1 MLDFEPI
8 PHPVPETK
16 ESSPAKDEI
25 LPAEVD
31 IRSLKARLPPVID
44 FTEDDIPS
52 ISESSSLE
60 QIVRVSAM
68 TRLLHFPQSQEER
81 VEPIIRSNQAL
92 IRTHIGRTST
102 TSDQLFNEINSGER
116 LSQRLECFTS
126 TKDALVTHFQ
136 QRQAA
141 LAAKVQRLQ
150 EEYLS
155 LHERWLVRCR
165 VLDAQ
170 NKLLPAELEP
180 PLPSSSRTT
189 RRTAATLGDAVRSD
203 FEMEQIIASLGNDEA
218 TDPAHLSLKN
228 HAVIPD
234 MISVQRG
241 SVDYVYDDTNLL
253 VENPLEYYRP
263 RTGMDDWTPQEEQI
277 FQDRYAAHPKQFGI
291 IADSIPNKTAA
302 QCVAYY
308 YLHKKQHIDFRK
320 VVSQYAPKRRRRR
333 TGKQKAN
340 ALLTDI
346 RQHDAEV
353 NGNADGQETTG
364 PRGRSRR
371 VAARKVQ
378 IEETPTSTPTPEPE
392 QKVRPKRRRT
402 VAVRSGL
409 SINNEEEEG
418 TVSIIIFLLIHSLTC
433 GLQDQERKPK
443 RTKRQRKVKSAAIVD
458 ESQASIVE
466 MKFIDQSD
474 PSQRRKPPIA
484 VTQWSDDDKKL
495 FLKLLG
501 QYGDDFKRIAASMPN
516 KTTIQVCNFYKTNCD
531 EMGLETV
538 AASAPKRSPSP

>member
-1 MLDFEPI
+1 MVCESLLTRLRSKLVSVAPGQQELVTDSISLGFAHLPS
-8 PHPVPETK
+8 PPVSEAK
-16 ESSPAKDEI
+16 ESYPEKDEI

-31 IRSLKARLPPVID
+31 IYSLKARKPPIID
-44 FTEDDIPS
+44 FTEDDIPR
-52 ISESSSLE
+52 ISEASSL
-60 QIVRVSAM
+60 QDVIRASIM
-68 TRLLHFPQSQEER
+68 TKLLHCPQTQEEW
-81 VEPIIRSNQAL
+81 VERHIRSNQAFV
-92 IRTHIGRTST
+92 RPHTSRTST
-102 TSDQLFNEINSGER
+102 TPEQLLEEINSGECLTR
-116 LSQRLECFTS
+116 RLETFVS
-126 TKDALVTHFQ
+126 RKDALIDHLQ
-136 QRQAA
+136 QRQAS
-141 LAAKVQRLQ
+141 LTAKVKRLQ
-150 EEYLS
+150 EEYLF
-155 LHERWLVRCR
+155 LHERWLSRCR

-234 MISVQRG
+234 MISVLRG

-263 RTGMDDWTPQEEQI
+263 RTGMDDWTPEEEQI

-291 IADSIPNKTAA
+291 IADYISNKTAA
-302 QCVAYY
+302 QCVSYY

-320 VVSQYAPKRRRRR
+320 VVSQHAPKRRRRR

-353 NGNADGQETTG
+353 YGNADGQESTG
-364 PRGRSRR
+364 GRGRSKR
-371 VAARKVQ
+371 VAARKVL

-392 QKVRPKRRRT
+392 QKVRAKRRRT

-409 SINNEEEEG
+409 SINNEEEG
-418 TVSIIIFLLIHSLTC
+418 AT
-433 GLQDQERKPK
+433 ERKPK

-474 PSQRRKPPIA
+474 PSQRL
-484 VTQWSDDDKKL
+484 VTCFTQP
-495 FLKLLG
+495 
-501 QYGDDFKRIAASMPN
+501 YA
-516 KTTIQVCNFYKTNCD
+516 
-531 EMGLETV
+531 
-538 AASAPKRSPSP
+538 

>member
-1 MLDFEPI
+1 MSEQPIREPEPVIKPPPSPEPTIPEVQAPVAKTSDENTKETVQARVNGIEDGPKELVPDSMSLDFVGI
-8 PHPVPETK
+8 PYPVPETK
-16 ESSPAKDEI
+16 ESSPAKDDI
-25 LPAEVD
+25 PPAEVD
-31 IRSLKARLPPVID
+31 VRSLKARQPPVID

-52 ISESSSLE
+52 VSESSSTQE
-60 QIVRVSAM
+60 VVRASVM
-68 TRLLHFPQSQEER
+68 TKLLQFPQTQEEC
-81 VEPIIRSNQAL
+81 VEPVIRSNQAVV
-92 IRTHIGRTST
+92 RTQTSRAT
-102 TSDQLFNEINSGER
+102 TTPDQLIAEINSGER
-116 LSQRLECFTS
+116 LSQRLELFMS
-126 TKDALVTHFQ
+126 TKDTLVEHFQ

-155 LHERWLVRCR
+155 LHERWLSRCR

-291 IADSIPNKTAA
+291 IADYIPDKTAA

-364 PRGRSRR
+364 GRGRSRR

-418 TVSIIIFLLIHSLTC
+418 T
-433 GLQDQERKPK
+433 DQERKPK

-474 PSQRRKPPIA
+474 PSQRL
-484 VTQWSDDDKKL
+484 VTCFTQP
-495 FLKLLG
+495 
-501 QYGDDFKRIAASMPN
+501 YA
-516 KTTIQVCNFYKTNCD
+516 
-531 EMGLETV
+531 
-538 AASAPKRSPSP
+538 